1 MLIQSYCA
9 TSLQRHAMLP
19 CVGCVSAELDVV
31 MTACLIWGLRGNWPP
46 GILHF
51 EFESFTKIIWLL
63 VWKLKKK
70 DSLLY
75 FTWPF
80 EQDARL
86 RESPAPGS
94 CWLHP
99 PGPPHSVTFGTKAS
113 RPADLWH
120 SLLEQSCDFD
130 VTEETLQ
137 WGGAWGTGSPSSA
150 VCKWL
155 WSVLCS
161 GCWGLSLLSEDRC
174 ECWVSSS

>member
-9 TSLQRHAMLP
+9 TSPQRHAVLP

-31 MTACLIWGLRGNWPP
+31 MTVCLIWGLRGNWPP

-70 DSLLY
+70 DSLLN
-75 FTWPF
+75 FSWPF

-86 RESPAPGS
+86 RESPALGS

-99 PGPPHSVTFGTKAS
+99 PGPPHPIIFGTKAS
-113 RPADLWH
+113 RPADLRH
-120 SLLEQSCDFD
+120 SLLEQSCDLMWLKKHCSGELWD
-130 VTEETLQ
+130 
-137 WGGAWGTGSPSSA
+137 TGSPSSA

-161 GCWGLSLLSEDRC
+161 GCWGLSPLREDRC
-174 ECWVSSS
+174 ECWASSS